1 MISHLLLN
9 GLFGIFGGFVWAL
22 ALNKQPNSGLIYGL
36 VTGAIIG
43 LFLYLISKASRVR
56 ANVTR
61 EEASFVMTMQSTLL
75 LVTVVAMAVA
85 VWVIRLIFF

>member
-1 MISHLLLN
+1 M
-9 GLFGIFGGFVWAL
+9 WAL